1 MDFVGTSFSASDC
14 VVLWKSQQSVVYY
27 EQTAQ
32 FHFVSAYLYT
42 KRCRPFSTSCSFYGS
57 PWEYLQKEME
67 AVGEADK
74 KYMTCFG
81 HMFT

>member
-1 MDFVGTSFSASDC
+1 MDFVGASFSASDC
-14 VVLWKSQQSVVYY
+14 VVNLKQSVVYY

-32 FHFVSAYLYT
+32 FHFLSAYLFT
-42 KRCRPFSTSCSFYGS
+42 KRCCPCSASCSFYGG
-57 PWEYLQKEME
+57 PWECLQKEVQ
-67 AVGEADK
+67 AVGEANK